1 MTTDDT
7 PPTDDSPDD
16 DGVQL
21 PPAYPDTTAGMLMR
35 DRDQALASAD
45 AAQGQADQFAALAT
59 ANRARAA
66 ALQVAIDSMPPDA
79 GS

>member
-1 MTTDDT
+1 MTNDEA
-7 PPTDDSPDD
+7 PPTTPDD
-16 DGVQL
+16 GEGTQV
-21 PPAYPDTTAGMLMR
+21 PPVYPDSTIGMLMR

-66 ALQVAIDSMPPDA
+66 ALQVAIDAMPPDA